1 MTIYEHAMLSIN
13 GALALGLQKRYDWQI
28 VALAGV
34 LAVVPDWDGVSI
46 LFNVQSYAQGH
57 RIWGHNF
64 FVAGLMAV
72 VVSVFCY
79 RFDLFARI
87 HRWLAVHWSAF
98 TVNNDRMDARESDRG
113 PLVVWVIVGMA
124 AAYSHLLADMLF
136 SVGKNLPVW
145 GVPLFW
151 PFSGKEYSYPMV
163 AWGDV
168 GPTIIFAASMFFM
181 LRWPKWT
188 SKIAFASL
196 ILVISY
202 SYVAGTLRGCGFL

>member
-1 MTIYEHAMLSIN
+1 MTFYEHAMLGIN
-13 GALALGLQKRYDWQI
+13 GALALRLQKRYDWQI

-34 LAVVPDWDGVSI
+34 VAVVPDWDGVSI

-64 FVAGLMAV
+64 FVAGLVAV
-72 VVSVFCY
+72 VVSVLCY
-79 RFDLFARI
+79 RFDLVARI
-87 HRWLAVHWSAF
+87 HCWLAVHWTAF
-98 TVNNDRMDARESDRG
+98 AVNNDRTDGRQSNRE
-113 PLVVWVIVGMA
+113 PLVVWIIVGVA
-124 AAYSHLLADMLF
+124 AAYSHLLTDILF
-136 SVGKNLPVW
+136 SIGKNLPVW
-145 GVPLFW
+145 GVPLLW
-151 PFSGKEYSYPMV
+151 PFSGKEYAYPVV

-196 ILVISY
+196 VLVVCYILVFS
-202 SYVAGTLRGCGFL
+202 